1 MQSHTK
7 KNWANKKGN
16 KKKNRKHEKKLAIN
30 LKETWVRN
38 ENKDYSFKKKIFFGL
53 TKFKFRRTKEQSQI
67 IRELLPEDMIK
78 KIQSAIDE
86 KSQTLEWVYDNL
98 VTQILLKPRNIF

>member
-7 KNWANKKGN
+7 KNWANKEGN

-38 ENKDYSFKKKIFFGL
+38 ENK
-53 TKFKFRRTKEQSQI
+53 
-67 IRELLPEDMIK
+67 
-78 KIQSAIDE
+78 
-86 KSQTLEWVYDNL
+86 N
-98 VTQILLKPRNIF
+98 

>member
-1 MQSHTK
+1 MVYSDKISFPSFPTVFIVNLTVSLSHTINYNDMVYNDVGVAHPE
-7 KNWANKKGN
+7 KNDKT
-16 KKKNRKHEKKLAIN
+16 L
-30 LKETWVRN
+30 
-38 ENKDYSFKKKIFFGL
+38 FGL

-86 KSQTLEWVYDNL
+86 KSQTLEY
-98 VTQILLKPRNIF
+98 IPRFQQYLSN